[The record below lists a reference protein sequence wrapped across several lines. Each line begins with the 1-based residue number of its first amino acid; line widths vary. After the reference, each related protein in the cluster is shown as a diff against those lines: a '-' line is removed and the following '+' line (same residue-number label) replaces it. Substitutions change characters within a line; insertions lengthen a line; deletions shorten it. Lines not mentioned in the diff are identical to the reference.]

1 MTCSSPSRELITFW
15 LAGSLSPDEAALVE
29 RHVASCADCREAVG
43 AGRGVVGVF
52 QGLHPSGDKMVAAGA
67 GEWQPPHLLACSRCR
82 EEVALLRSI
91 NADLNRT
98 GRTGDRFGL

>member
-29 RHVASCADCREAVG
+29 RHVASCADCREAVD
-43 AGRGVVGVF
+43 AGRAVVRGF
-52 QGLHPSGDKMVAAGA
+52 QGLHLSADEIVAAAA
-67 GEWQPPHLLACSRCR
+67 GELQPPHLLACSRCR

-98 GRTGDRFGL
+98 G